1 MAGTRAR
8 RASCAAPTA
17 VTTAALPCLALARLA
32 LAGLTLAALAGLTG
46 CSGDDSPSSTVS
58 KAESAARSAG
68 REATAAASS
77 LASQGSSALASAT
90 AEVGRRLDDIKGG
103 VDAKGSVEPGAP
115 AADGDRTKVEVTARN
130 STDSAKSFAVQVD
143 FTDQGGNLLDTVVV
157 TVSDV
162 PAGASGKATA
172 RSNRQLTGEVRAK
185 VARAVRY

>member
-8 RASCAAPTA
+8 RATHAAATT
-17 VTTAALPCLALARLA
+17 VTAAALTGLALAA
-32 LAGLTLAALAGLTG
+32 VTGLTG

-77 LASQGSSALASAT
+77 LASRATEALESAT
-90 AEVGRRLDDIKGG
+90 AEAGRRLDDIKGG
-103 VDAKGSVEPGAP
+103 VDAKDSVALGEP
-115 AADGDRTKVEVTARN
+115 AADGDRTKVEVTAKN
-130 STDSAKSFAVQVD
+130 STDSTKSFAVQVD
-143 FTDQGGNLLDTVVV
+143 FTDEAGSLLDTVVV

-162 PAGASGKATA
+162 PAGDSGKATA

-185 VARAVRY
+185 AARAVRY

>member
-8 RASCAAPTA
+8 RAMGAATTT
-17 VTTAALPCLALARLA
+17 VTAAALTGLALVA
-32 LAGLTLAALAGLTG
+32 LTGLTG

-77 LASQGSSALASAT
+77 LASRAGEALESAT
-90 AEVGRRLDDIKGG
+90 AEAGRRLDDIKGG
-103 VDAKGSVEPGAP
+103 VDAKGSVALGEP
-115 AADGDRTKVEVTARN
+115 AADGDRTKVEVTAKN
-130 STDSAKSFAVQVD
+130 STDSTRSFAVQVN
-143 FTDQGGNLLDTVVV
+143 FTDQAGGLLDTVVV

-162 PAGASGKATA
+162 PAGGLGKATA
-172 RSNRQLTGEVRAK
+172 RSNRQLTGGVRAE